1 MWTTSLGDG
10 ARMLDDDG
18 LKPINDSDM
27 DSMFVLPLSIIP
39 LQTPALQSAK
49 LIKNVRLRSAVEIF
63 SDIQTGSGQVEVEA
77 LPAMF
82 GWPVDQVHPDLGIIR
97 RLALLPSYDV
107 YSLRVSLREHGI
119 PVNDYAAL
127 KLSPEKAAELTRYM
141 IMFTRPLMKL
151 IYSGE
156 DVHVDTYDDLM
167 KLFRAPDIKKARQR
181 LETMAQSL
189 GIEIFDVPRFLEDY
203 GDTFMSLSYF
213 RHCLDR
219 LEPYFTACV
228 QSMTPIRS
236 HFQLKQ
242 NVNLMKSCNMIEEVI
257 NSISASISG
266 RLEVF
271 DKRTREM
278 WENISQDEFRAVKG
292 MIERYHVTIGAALC
306 GLTVKMSAFAK
317 MFPRPN
323 SGGPIK
329 RADFMMTEM
338 LQGIDLI
345 RDVDKQFSLK

>member
-1 MWTTSLGDG
+1 MT
-10 ARMLDDDG
+10 DDDG

-27 DSMFVLPLSIIP
+27 DSLFVLPLSIIP

-49 LIKNVRLRSAVEIF
+49 LIKNVRLRSVVEIF
-63 SDIQTGSGQVEVEA
+63 SDAQTGSGQIEVEA
-77 LPAMF
+77 LPSMF
-82 GWPVDQVHPDLGIIR
+82 GWPVDQVHPDLMVLR

-107 YSLRVSLREHGI
+107 YSLRISLREHGI
-119 PVNDYAAL
+119 AVNDYAAL

-141 IMFTRPLMKL
+141 IMFTRPLMKM

-156 DVHVDTYDDLM
+156 DVKIETYDDLL
-167 KLFRAPDIKKARQR
+167 KLFRDPDVKKARQR

-189 GIEIFDVPRFLEDY
+189 SIDIFDVPRFLEDY

-228 QSMTPIRS
+228 RALAPIRS

-242 NVNLMKSCNMIEEVI
+242 NINLMKTCDMVEEVI
-257 NSISASISG
+257 NSMSASITG

-271 DKRTREM
+271 EKRTREM
-278 WENISQDEFRAVKG
+278 WENISQEEFRAIRT

-306 GLTVKMSAFAK
+306 GLTVKMSSFAR

-329 RADFMMTEM
+329 RADFIMTEM
-338 LQGIDLI
+338 IQGIELI
-345 RDVDKQFSLK
+345 RDVEKRYMGV

>member
-1 MWTTSLGDG
+1 MGTESN
-10 ARMLDDDG
+10 MSDDDG

-49 LIKNVRLRSAVEIF
+49 LIKNVRLRSAVELF
-63 SDIQTGSGQVEVEA
+63 SDVQTGSGQVDVES

-82 GWPVDQVHPDLGIIR
+82 GWPTEQIHPDLGILR

-107 YSLRVSLREHGI
+107 YSLRISLREHGI

-127 KLSPEKAAELTRYM
+127 KLSPEKATELTRYM
-141 IMFTRPLMKL
+141 IMFTRPLMKM
-151 IYSGE
+151 IYADE
-156 DVHVDTYDDLM
+156 AVNIETYDDLL
-167 KLFRAPDIKKARQR
+167 KLFRDPDVKKARQR

-189 GIEIFDVPRFLEDY
+189 NIDIFDVPRFLEDY

-228 QSMTPIRS
+228 QALAPIRT

-242 NVNLMKSCNMIEEVI
+242 NVNLMKTCDMIEEVI

-278 WENISQDEFRAVKG
+278 WENISQEEFRSVKG

-306 GLTVKMSAFAK
+306 GLTVKMSSFAK

-329 RADFMMTEM
+329 RADFMMSEM
-338 LQGIDLI
+338 IQGIDLI
-345 RDVDKQFSLK
+345 KDVEKQFTAQ